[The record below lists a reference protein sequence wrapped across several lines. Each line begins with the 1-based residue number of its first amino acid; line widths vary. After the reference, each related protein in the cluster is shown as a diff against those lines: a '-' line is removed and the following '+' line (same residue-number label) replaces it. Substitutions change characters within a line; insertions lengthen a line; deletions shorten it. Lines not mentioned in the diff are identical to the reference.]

1 MKISTIKKILKNPKM
16 FLRII
21 FSKRFF
27 NILDDETYLKIKW
40 KLNMGNELNLVE
52 PQTFNEKLQW
62 LKIHDRKPYY
72 SQLVDKYE
80 AKVWAGKIIGEEYI
94 VPNLG
99 VWDTFDEIEF
109 EKLPKQFVLK
119 CTHDSGGLI
128 ICRDKNKLDINQA
141 RKVVEKSYKRNFYWS
156 GREWPYKNVKPRII
170 AEKFMSD
177 GRTEEMGLT
186 DFKFFCF
193 NGKPEFIY
201 ISHGLENHDLAG
213 ISFYDLK
220 GNKLPF
226 KRMDYKEIPGEQ
238 FPLPNDFDEMVNIAE
253 KLAIEVRNPFVRVD
267 LYEIEGNI
275 YFSEITFFPC
285 SGFIP
290 FDPCSVDKEL
300 GKLIDLTPVLK
311 KKN

>member
-1 MKISTIKKILKNPKM
+1 
-16 FLRII
+16 
-21 FSKRFF
+21 
-27 NILDDETYLKIKW
+27 
-40 KLNMGNELNLVE
+40 MGNELNLVE

-238 FPLPNDFDEMVNIAE
+238 FPLPNNFDEMVNVAE
-253 KLAIEVRNPFVRVD
+253 KLAIEVKNPFVRVD

-290 FDPCSVDKEL
+290 FDPCSVDKKL

>member
-1 MKISTIKKILKNPKM
+1 M

-62 LKIHDRKPYY
+62 LKIHDRKPCY
-72 SQLVDKYE
+72 SKLVDKYE
-80 AKVWAGKIIGEEYI
+80 AKVWAEKIIGEEYI

-128 ICRDKNKLDINQA
+128 ICRDKNKLDISQA
-141 RKVVEKSYKRNFYWS
+141 RKVVERSYKRNFYWS

-238 FPLPNDFDEMVNIAE
+238 FPLPNNFDEMVNVAE
-253 KLAIEVRNPFVRVD
+253 KLAIEVQNPFVRVD

-300 GKLIDLTPVLK
+300 GKLIDLTQILK

>member
-62 LKIHDRKPYY
+62 LKIHDRKPCY
-72 SQLVDKYE
+72 SKLVDKYE
-80 AKVWAGKIIGEEYI
+80 AKVWAEKIIGEEYI

-128 ICRDKNKLDINQA
+128 ICRDKNKLDISQA
-141 RKVVEKSYKRNFYWS
+141 RKVVERSYKRNFYWS

-238 FPLPNDFDEMVNIAE
+238 FPLPNNFDEMVNVAE
-253 KLAIEVRNPFVRVD
+253 KLAIEVQNPFVRVD

-300 GKLIDLTPVLK
+300 GKLIDLTPILK

>member
-1 MKISTIKKILKNPKM
+1 M

-62 LKIHDRKPYY
+62 LKIHDRKPCY
-72 SQLVDKYE
+72 SKLVDKYE
-80 AKVWAGKIIGEEYI
+80 AKVWAEKIIGEEYI

-128 ICRDKNKLDINQA
+128 ICRDKNKLDISQA
-141 RKVVEKSYKRNFYWS
+141 RKVVERSYKRNFYWS

-238 FPLPNDFDEMVNIAE
+238 FPLPNNFDEMVNVAE
-253 KLAIEVRNPFVRVD
+253 KLAIEVQNPFVRVD

-300 GKLIDLTPVLK
+300 GKLIDLTPILK